1 MLDVSTSHVQQL
13 HRSSES
19 NNPDTGAK
27 TLTCCGRGAG
37 AGVLCSGALVEGVCQ
52 AALAV
57 ARGRPPA
64 GLGVHLRLRRGARRR
79 RESLRRPLGRL
90 RRLLGRGL
98 RRSRSRSCSR
108 RPGSRPG
115 RRPRER
121 RKAVGGQLR
130 RGGRRRRLPRM
141 LLLVLLLCVL
151 RFAATAA
158 AHARRG
164 CGRGLVGGSR
174 PLLCCVL
181 PLHVIHCFVALFDL

>member
-37 AGVLCSGALVEGVCQ
+37 TGVLCSGPLVEGVCQ

-90 RRLLGRGL
+90 RRLLVRGL
-98 RRSRSRSCSR
+98 RRSRSGSCS
-108 RPGSRPG
+108 SRPG

-121 RKAVGGQLR
+121 REAVGRQLR

-151 RFAATAA
+151 CFAAAA
-158 AHARRG
+158 ACARRG
-164 CGRGLVGGSR
+164 CGRGLVGGSC